1 MIHFRYVK
9 WRNFLSTGNIS
20 NTIQFDKNQT
30 TLVIGDNG
38 AGKSTVLDAL
48 CFVLF
53 GKAYRS
59 IKKAQL
65 VNSINQRDCEVEIE
79 FQIGTNLF
87 KVIRGIKPNN
97 FQIFRNGK
105 EFDQDAHSKDF
116 QKILEEQILKLNY
129 RSFTQVVILGS
140 SCFIPFMQLPT
151 SHRREVVEDILDIK
165 IFSIMNLLL
174 KQHYKMVGTEV
185 TELSVQNRLNESN
198 KQLQEKHLGNI
209 EEISN
214 DRIKALH
221 EEKEGY
227 QNDLAN
233 KQAKIDKLEEKITT
247 LIQSEADHDKLA
259 SLKIMLESRKTNT
272 EKKIKFFDEKDSCDV
287 CEQPIDKSFGQTRVQ
302 DLNHKVVEY
311 EAGLEEMKTELNSLY
326 TSIQEMSGHS
336 RTINAVNT
344 EIKSI
349 TGLLERCQNDLDK
362 LNDEKGKTDKIK
374 EEIAELDAKITN
386 VDDQIKEL
394 KQENFYLD
402 ICKNLLHDTGI
413 KSKIIKQYLPVMNQT
428 IQRYLGILDFYVN
441 FTLNETFEETIK
453 SRYRDDFSYASFSEG
468 EKMRIDLALMFTW
481 REIARIKNS
490 TNTNLLILDEVFDSS
505 LDASGTD
512 DFLKIL
518 NSFEI
523 KQNIFVISHKG
534 DILYDKFSS
543 IVKFSKV
550 KNFSKIVE
558 S

>member
-1 MIHFRYVK
+1 MIHFKYVK
-9 WRNFLSTGNIS
+9 WKNFLATGNLPS
-20 NTIQFDKNQT
+20 SVRLDKSVT
-30 TLVIGDNG
+30 TLIIGDNG

-53 GKAYRS
+53 GKAYRP

-79 FQIGTNLF
+79 FQIGQNQF
-87 KVIRGIKPNN
+87 KVVRGIKPNI
-97 FQIFRNGK
+97 FQIWRNGK
-105 EFDQDAHSKDF
+105 ELDQDAHSKDF

-174 KQHYKMVGTEV
+174 KQHYKTVSVEMS
-185 TELSVQNRLNESN
+185 ELSVQTRLNESN

-209 EEISN
+209 EETSSK
-214 DRIKALH
+214 RIKALQK
-221 EEKEGY
+221 EKEGY
-227 QNDLAN
+227 QNELAI
-233 KQAKIDKLEEKITT
+233 KQLNVSELEEKITT
-247 LIQSEADHDKLA
+247 LIRSEADHDKLT

-272 EKKIKFFDEKDSCDV
+272 EKKINFFNEKDNCDV
-287 CEQPIDKSFGQTRVQ
+287 CEQPIDSSFKQTRVQ
-302 DLNHKVVEY
+302 DLQEKVVEFDG
-311 EAGLEEMKTELNSLY
+311 GLEEMKKELNSLY
-326 TSIQEMSGHS
+326 SSIQEMNAHS
-336 RTINAVNT
+336 KTINAVNT

-349 TGLLERCQNDLDK
+349 TGLLERCQNDLNT
-362 LNDEKGKTDKIK
+362 LNEEKDKTDKMK
-374 EEIAELDAKITN
+374 KEIAELEAKIKETDN
-386 VDDQIKEL
+386 KIKEL

-441 FTLNETFEETIK
+441 FTLNEQFEETIK

-481 REIARIKNS
+481 REIARLKNS
-490 TNTNLLILDEVFDSS
+490 TNTNLLIMDEVFDSS
-505 LDASGTD
+505 LDATGTD

-518 NSFEI
+518 NSLES
-523 KQNIFVISHKG
+523 QNIFVISHKG
-534 DILYDKFSS
+534 DVLFDKFNS
-543 IVKFSKV
+543 IIRFEKQ
-550 KNFSKIVE
+550 KNFSKMVE

>member
-1 MIHFRYVK
+1 MINFKYVK
-9 WRNFLSTGNIS
+9 WRNFLSTGNIAS
-20 NTIQFDKNQT
+20 TVRLDKETT
-30 TLVIGDNG
+30 TLIIGDNG

-53 GKAYRS
+53 GKAYRP
-59 IKKAQL
+59 IKKMQL
-65 VNSINQRDCEVEIE
+65 VNTINQRECEVEIE
-79 FQIGTNLF
+79 FQIGTNQF

-116 QKILEEQILKLNY
+116 QNILETQILKLNY

-174 KQHYKMVGTEV
+174 KQNFKSVSVEISD
-185 TELSVQNRLNESN
+185 LSVETRLNIQN
-198 KQLQEKHLGNI
+198 KNLQENHLGNI
-209 EEISN
+209 EEISSK
-214 DRIKALH
+214 RIKGLSV
-221 EEKEGY
+221 EKEEY
-227 QNDLAN
+227 QSDLAIKGLKVKN
-233 KQAKIDKLEEKITT
+233 LQENIAT
-247 LIQSEADHDKLA
+247 LIHAGGEYDKM
-259 SLKIMLESRKTNT
+259 STLKILMESKKTHT
-272 EKKIKFFDEKDSCDV
+272 EKKINFFNKNSDCDV
-287 CEQPIDKSFGQTRVQ
+287 CEQPIDQSFKDVRIEELNSKVGEYDDALGQ
-302 DLNHKVVEY
+302 
-311 EAGLEEMKTELNSLY
+311 MKTELDKMYS
-326 TSIQEMSGHS
+326 SIQEMNTHS
-336 RTINAVNT
+336 NTINSLKS
-344 EIKSI
+344 EIKGI
-349 TGLLERCQNDLDK
+349 TGLLERCQNDLNI
-362 LNDEKGKTDKIK
+362 LNEEKGRTNKVKEQITELEIKIK
-374 EEIAELDAKITN
+374 ET
-386 VDDQIKEL
+386 DDRMKEL
-394 KQENFYLD
+394 KQENFYLE

-428 IQRYLGILDFYVN
+428 IQKYLGVLDFYVN

-505 LDASGTD
+505 LDATGTD

-518 NSFEI
+518 NSLES
-523 KQNIFVISHKG
+523 QNIFVISHKG
-534 DILYDKFSS
+534 DILFDKFNS
-543 IVKFSKV
+543 IVKFEKV

>member
-1 MIHFRYVK
+1 MIHFKYVK
-9 WRNFLSTGNIS
+9 WRNFLATGNIS
-20 NTIQFDKNQT
+20 STVKLDKSVT
-30 TLVIGDNG
+30 TLIIGDNG

-53 GKAYRS
+53 GKAYRP

-79 FQIGTNLF
+79 FQIGKNQF
-87 KVIRGIKPNN
+87 KVIRGIKPNI
-97 FQIFRNGK
+97 FQILRNGK
-105 EFDQDAHSKDF
+105 ELDQDAHSKDF

-174 KQHYKMVGTEV
+174 KQHYKTVSVEMS
-185 TELSVQNRLNESN
+185 ELSVQTRLNESN

-209 EEISN
+209 EETSSK
-214 DRIKALH
+214 RIKALQK
-221 EEKEGY
+221 EKEGY
-227 QNDLAN
+227 QNELAI
-233 KQAKIDKLEEKITT
+233 KQLNVSELEEKITT
-247 LIQSEADHDKLA
+247 LIRSEADHDKLT

-272 EKKIKFFDEKDSCDV
+272 EKKINFFNEKDNCDV
-287 CEQPIDKSFGQTRVQ
+287 CEQPIDSSFKQTRVQ
-302 DLNHKVVEY
+302 DLQEKVVEFDG
-311 EAGLEEMKTELNSLY
+311 GLEEMKKELNSLY
-326 TSIQEMSGHS
+326 SSIQEMNAHS
-336 RTINAVNT
+336 KTINAVNT

-349 TGLLERCQNDLDK
+349 TGLLERCQNDLNT
-362 LNDEKGKTDKIK
+362 LNEEKDKTDKMK
-374 EEIAELDAKITN
+374 KEIAELEAKIKETDN
-386 VDDQIKEL
+386 KIKEL

-441 FTLNETFEETIK
+441 FTLNEQFEETIK

-481 REIARIKNS
+481 REIARLKNS
-490 TNTNLLILDEVFDSS
+490 TNTNLLIMDEVFDSS
-505 LDASGTD
+505 LDATGTD

-518 NSFEI
+518 NSLES
-523 KQNIFVISHKG
+523 QNIFVISHKG
-534 DILYDKFSS
+534 DVLFDKFNS
-543 IVKFSKV
+543 IIRFEKQ
-550 KNFSKIVE
+550 KNFSKMVE